1 MSCFVYFRFLIPI
14 QILSSTYY
22 IDSFSNTY
30 SIHIHI
36 RSNSYPLHILLYQT
50 KLLCIFPV
58 LLPIHPLQIQ
68 FICIS
73 DWIHIRFRSNSYPL
87 HILLYQTK
95 LLCVFPAFTPDLPI
109 SDPIHINFRS
119 NTYIH
124 FRSITYMFE
133 LLCVFPVFTPNPDFM
148 IHLFHGNCV
157 QHISSSYPLQ
167 IKFISFHWI
176 SEPQE
181 AISPVFPFSENRFRR
196 LWQKRLWNGVLTK
209 LRVKKLWSNSKHM

>member
-1 MSCFVYFRFLIPI
+1 MSCFVYFQFLIPI
-14 QILSSTYY
+14 QIFSSTYY

-30 SIHIHI
+30 PIHIHI

-73 DWIHIRFRSNSYPL
+73 DWIHIHFRSNSYPL

-95 LLCVFPAFTPDLPI
+95 LLCVFLLLLLIYPFQIQFILI
-109 SDPIHINFRS
+109 SDPIH
-119 NTYIH
+119 IH

-133 LLCVFPVFTPNPDFM
+133 LLCVFPVFTPDSDFVFRCVSTSR
-148 IHLFHGNCV
+148 FHKLCV
-157 QHISSSYPLQ
+157 SVCLSVPRFDMEPHPL
-167 IKFISFHWI
+167 
-176 SEPQE
+176 
-181 AISPVFPFSENRFRR
+181 
-196 LWQKRLWNGVLTK
+196 L
-209 LRVKKLWSNSKHM
+209 

>member
-1 MSCFVYFRFLIPI
+1 MSCFVYFQFLIPI
-14 QILSSTYY
+14 QIFSSTYY

-30 SIHIHI
+30 PIHIHI

-73 DWIHIRFRSNSYPL
+73 DWIRIRLRSNSYPL

-109 SDPIHINFRS
+109 SDPIHINIRS
-119 NTYIH
+119 NTYTFQIH
-124 FRSITYMFE
+124 YIVCLSCSVYFLFLLPIQTMF
-133 LLCVFPVFTPNPDFM
+133 L
-148 IHLFHGNCV
+148 G
-157 QHISSSYPLQ
+157 
-167 IKFISFHWI
+167 
-176 SEPQE
+176 
-181 AISPVFPFSENRFRR
+181 A
-196 LWQKRLWNGVLTK
+196 
-209 LRVKKLWSNSKHM
+209 